1 VPSEFDI
8 IRRYFSRPAR
18 GAVLGVGDDA
28 ALLAPAPGM
37 EVAVSTDLLLEGRHF
52 ARGADPRALGHK
64 ALAVN
69 LSDMAAMGAAPR
81 WATLGLALPDVD
93 EAWLEAFAQGFYA
106 LAARFGVD
114 LVGGDTTR
122 GPLAISVTLLGEV
135 PAGQALRRDGAH
147 AGDDVWVSGELGA
160 ASYALHAPED
170 EAALRHLHLPE
181 PRVALGERLR
191 GIASAAIDISDGFA
205 QDLAHVLERS
215 GTGAVVEYARL
226 PRHRI
231 RDAALEQRC
240 VLAGGDDYEL
250 LFCAPAAQRGA
261 IEALD
266 AGVALTRVGAIRA
279 TPPGLAVLDERGAAL
294 PLPRGF
300 DHFAA

>member
-1 VPSEFDI
+1 
-8 IRRYFSRPAR
+8 
-18 GAVLGVGDDA
+18 
-28 ALLAPAPGM
+28 
-37 EVAVSTDLLLEGRHF
+37 
-52 ARGADPRALGHK
+52 
-64 ALAVN
+64 
-69 LSDMAAMGAAPR
+69 
-81 WATLGLALPDVD
+81 
-93 EAWLEAFAQGFYA
+93 
-106 LAARFGVD
+106 
-114 LVGGDTTR
+114 
-122 GPLAISVTLLGEV
+122 
-135 PAGQALRRDGAH
+135 
-147 AGDDVWVSGELGA
+147 
-160 ASYALHAPED
+160 
-170 EAALRHLHLPE
+170 
-181 PRVALGERLR
+181 VALGERLR